1 MESGCVD
8 VGNLEEGGVGG
19 PEEGSELGASV

>member
-8 VGNLEEGGVGG
+8 VENLEEGGEEG
-19 PEEGSELGASV
+19 PERGSELGTSV